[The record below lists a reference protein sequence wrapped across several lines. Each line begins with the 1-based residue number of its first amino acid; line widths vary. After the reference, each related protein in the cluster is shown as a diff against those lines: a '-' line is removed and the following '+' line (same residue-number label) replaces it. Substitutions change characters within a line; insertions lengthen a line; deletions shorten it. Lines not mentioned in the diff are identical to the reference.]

1 MLESTLSRF
10 KILPKIIALGA
21 IVAICITIVLMYVN
35 SQFRASKWEAK
46 RDQTRNLV
54 MAAYST
60 LDHYAGLAREGIIS
74 EEEAQKAALEAI
86 KIMRY
91 EGDNYFWINDLEP
104 KMIMHPNYP
113 ADEKPEW
120 YETDGL
126 VDYADP
132 TGKKLFVE
140 FVKVCKEKGAGF
152 VDYYW
157 TKPGEDQLSPKVS
170 YVMLLPE
177 WGWIVGSGVYVD
189 DVEAEIASMTQKILI
204 IGLGVAGLAIVLSVV
219 LARSISRPMGN
230 MSQAALGFA
239 EGNIYQELKYKGK
252 DEIGQLGDA
261 FGQMITYLQQ
271 MARAA
276 DRLAQGDLTIEVMPR
291 SDHDA
296 LGQAFH
302 QMITNLRQLV
312 RQVTDNAANVATA
325 SEQLATVAHQVSLAT
340 AQITTITQQVA
351 AGTDQQTKAATKTAT
366 SVDQMT
372 RAIGGIAQGAQE
384 QAAAV
389 ARSSDITTQISTAI
403 QQVTANAQVG
413 ARSATDAAQVAREG
427 ANTVEANLKGME
439 SIKAKVGL
447 SAQKVQEM
455 GQHSH
460 QIGAIIETIDNIASQ
475 TNLLALN
482 AAIEAARA
490 GEHGKGFAVVADEV
504 RKLAEKSAQATKE
517 IAALING
524 IQLTVAEAMQAMHE
538 GAEEVEVGVIRSNE
552 SGAALNSILQAIET
566 ANQQVEGIAT
576 AAQQMNASSNEL
588 VSAMVTV
595 STVAEENSAVTEE
608 MAAGSSEVS
617 QAIGNIASVSY
628 QNSTAVEEMNTATKK
643 VSTQIEEVAGTAQ
656 ALNDMALQLQAVVA
670 QFRLDRAI
678 SPNSSQKVKPAGSSE
693 SIPPFGTMPSR
704 EMGIKIH
711 SETQQQF
718 SQIGVS
724 PTIST
729 YVWNEASMGSGD
741 ATIDKHHQDLIDL
754 INRLITAMSKGQGYE
769 YIEEILDNLNHYIS
783 MHFSYEETCMEKYRC
798 PIANLNKNAHETF
811 VHRFSELSEEFYQ
824 NGPSTELLFNLKK
837 DLGDWFINHI
847 SRTDTQLRPCVKKP
861 QGAVTAS

>member
-1 MLESTLSRF
+1 MLESILSRF

-21 IVAICITIVLMYVN
+21 IVAICITIALVYVN
-35 SQFRASKWEAK
+35 SQFRESKWQAK

-54 MAAYST
+54 LAAYST
-60 LDHYAGLAREGIIS
+60 LEHYTGLAREGIMS
-74 EEEAQKAALEAI
+74 DEEAQNAALEAI

-120 YETDGL
+120 YKTDGL
-126 VDYADP
+126 VNYADP

-140 FVKVCKEKGAGF
+140 FVKVCKEKGSGF

-157 TKPGEDQLSPKVS
+157 TKPGEDKLTPKVS

-189 DVEAEIASMTQKILI
+189 DVEAEMALLTRKILI
-204 IGLGVAGLAIVLSVV
+204 IGLGVAGLAIVLSVM
-219 LARSISRPMGN
+219 LAHSISRPMGD
-230 MSQAALGFA
+230 MSVAALGFA
-239 EGNIYQELKYKGK
+239 QGNIYQKLKYEGK
-252 DEIGQLGDA
+252 DEIGQLGNA
-261 FGQMITYLQQ
+261 FRQMITYLQQ

-276 DRLAQGDLTIEVMPR
+276 DRLAQGDLTIEVTPR
-291 SDHDA
+291 SDQDA

-302 QMITNLRQLV
+302 QMITNLRLLV
-312 RQVTDNAANVATA
+312 KQVIDNAANVAAA
-325 SEQLATVAHQVSLAT
+325 SDQLATAAHQVSVAT
-340 AQITTITQQVA
+340 TQIAAITQQVA
-351 AGTDQQTKAATKTAT
+351 SGTAQQAKVATKTAT
-366 SVDQMT
+366 SVEQMT
-372 RAIGGIAQGAQE
+372 RAIDGIAQGAQE

-389 ARSSDITTQISTAI
+389 AKSSDITTQISNAI
-403 QQVTANAQVG
+403 QQVTDNAQVG

-427 ANTVEANLKGME
+427 AITVEANLKGME
-439 SIKAKVGL
+439 SIKTKVDL

-460 QIGAIIETIDNIASQ
+460 QIGAIIETIDTIASQ

-517 IAALING
+517 IATLING

-552 SGAALNSILQAIET
+552 SGAALSSILKAVET
-566 ANQQVEGIAT
+566 VNQQVEGIAT
-576 AAQQMNASSNEL
+576 AAQQMSASSNEL

-595 STVAEENSAVTEE
+595 STVVEENSAVTEE

-628 QNSTAVEEMNTATKK
+628 QNSTAVEEMNTATKQ
-643 VSTQIEEVAGTAQ
+643 VSAQIEEVTETAQ
-656 ALNDMALQLQAVVA
+656 ALNEMALQLQAVVA
-670 QFRLDRAI
+670 QFRLDKAI
-678 SPNSSQKVKPAGSSE
+678 SPNSNKKFRSGNSND
-693 SIPPFGTMPSR
+693 PFGTTPNKEIAS
-704 EMGIKIH
+704 EIH
-711 SETQQQF
+711 PKPQQQL
-718 SQIGVS
+718 SQIEVGPS
-724 PTIST
+724 IST

-754 INRLITAMSKGQGYE
+754 INRLITAMSKGQAYE

-798 PIANLNKNAHETF
+798 PIAELNKNAHEKF
-811 VHRFSELSEEFYQ
+811 ARRFNDLSEEFYR

-847 SRTDTQLRPCVKKP
+847 SRTDTQMRPCVKKT
-861 QGAVTAS
+861 QVTAKAS